1 MPRVGDLSKCKIYKI
16 VSMNNPDMV
25 YYGHTCQTLSQRFS
39 THKAPS
45 NTSTSKIIIE
55 KGDAIIILVEEYPC
69 NNIMEAT
76 AREAFYVLNNNCINK
91 NVPGR
96 TDKEY
101 RDSHKE
107 QMNEYRDSHKEQ
119 LNEYQKEY
127 QQSHIMQYKEYKR
140 LWYLKNKAKNK

>member
-25 YYGHTCQTLSQRFS
+25 YFGHTCQTLSQRFS

-76 AREAFYVLNNNCINK
+76 SREAFYVFK
-91 NVPGR
+91 
-96 TDKEY
+96 
-101 RDSHKE
+101 
-107 QMNEYRDSHKEQ
+107 
-119 LNEYQKEY
+119 
-127 QQSHIMQYKEYKR
+127 
-140 LWYLKNKAKNK
+140 

>member
-1 MPRVGDLSKCKIYKI
+1 MFL
-16 VSMNNPDMV
+16 NNPCV
-25 YYGHTCQTLSQRFS
+25 
-39 THKAPS
+39 
-45 NTSTSKIIIE
+45 
-55 KGDAIIILVEEYPC
+55 
-69 NNIMEAT
+69 
-76 AREAFYVLNNNCINK
+76 NK